1 MAALFVYYILFSLMA
16 FFFIFVATAVKR
28 DLKISKLK
36 VKLNTKKFWIKHY
49 KNQLKDL
56 EELCQSQKMEIA
68 TLNDSV
74 NALEDEKVEL
84 ETELYGEEEE
94 EEDEEE
100 AAYLPET
107 VEAKGYKN

>member
-1 MAALFVYYILFSLMA
+1 MAALFVYYIIFSVFTC
-16 FFFIFVATAVKR
+16 FFVYFIAITKR
-28 DLKISKLK
+28 DLKIANLK
-36 VKLNTKKFWIKHY
+36 TKLNTKKFWIKHY

-100 AAYLPET
+100 AAYLHET
-107 VEAKGYKN
+107 IEAKGYKN